1 TKVLYSRG
9 ADLVAGREEPRA
21 APLIEP
27 KYLRPAA
34 GSSAQGLKGEYFGN
48 RDCSGEP
55 LLTRTDARVAFRWD
69 RGSPTDDLVAQGRL
83 PTDRAV
89 PSDDFCVR
97 WTGELVPPVTG
108 RYEITVGADDGFRL
122 FVDGRALI
130 DNWQIN
136 PRMQSKSAYVDL
148 EAGRARELELEY
160 FDNVRDAEVRLAWRL
175 PGAKPPFEEAL
186 DATRAADV
194 VVFVGGLTGDVE
206 GEEMRVS
213 YPGFAGGD
221 RTDLALPATQQ
232 RLLEALQATGKPVVL
247 VLTTGSALAVDWAQ
261 EHVPAILVAWYPG
274 QRGGSAVA
282 DVLFGAVNPAG
293 RLPVTFYKESEKLP
307 AFDDYAM
314 RGRTYRYFEGEPLY
328 PFGHGLS
335 YTKFEYSDLKLDRAR
350 VAPGGSLLVSVN
362 VRNTGARAG
371 DEVVQLYVRELSP
384 PEPRALKELR
394 GVERVTLAAGETR
407 RVSFTLLPARDFT
420 HYDVERKAYAV
431 DAGRYEIELG
441 ASSGDIRLRSTVA
454 VTSE

>member
-1 TKVLYSRG
+1 
-9 ADLVAGREEPRA
+9 
-21 APLIEP
+21 
-27 KYLRPAA
+27 
-34 GSSAQGLKGEYFGN
+34 
-48 RDCSGEP
+48 
-55 LLTRTDARVAFRWD
+55 
-69 RGSPTDDLVAQGRL
+69 
-83 PTDRAV
+83 
-89 PSDDFCVR
+89 
-97 WTGELVPPVTG
+97 
-108 RYEITVGADDGFRL
+108 
-122 FVDGRALI
+122 
-130 DNWQIN
+130 
-136 PRMQSKSAYVDL
+136 M
-148 EAGRARELELEY
+148 
-160 FDNVRDAEVRLAWRL
+160 
-175 PGAKPPFEEAL
+175 
-186 DATRAADV
+186 
-194 VVFVGGLTGDVE
+194 
-206 GEEMRVS
+206 
-213 YPGFAGGD
+213 
-221 RTDLALPATQQ
+221 
-232 RLLEALQATGKPVVL
+232 L
-247 VLTTGSALAVDWAQ
+247 VLTTGSALAVDWAK
-261 EHVPAILVAWYPG
+261 EHVPAVLVAWYPG

-384 PEPRALKELR
+384 AQPRALKELR
-394 GVERVTLAAGETR
+394 GETR

-431 DAGRYEIELG
+431 DAGRYEIQLG